1 MVMPNGYR
9 VTLGNGALDSADVI
23 GGPLI
28 TFTTSSILG
37 AGSWTWSG
45 TFNGTTFTNTF
56 EPGVYYLGSDG
67 FVYFVPD
74 YGPVATITAAK
85 VTTHPSFVA
94 PDGIVTGTGGNDL
107 IGTGFTDADGTSP
120 GAGADQ
126 IRAGAGNDTVQA
138 GAGNDTITGG
148 GGNDVIDGG
157 TGNDVI
163 HGDMNA
169 NPVSAT
175 SEVLDWTV
183 PGPDAASL
191 AAGFTQDTGTMR
203 VAVSFA
209 SSGNNNPGFRIESTD
224 TTYVAAGEP
233 FDPNSS
239 LLLSGTGDAATST
252 TTIRFAAEAGSGM
265 SDAVQNVSFRINDI
279 DWANASYRDL
289 VTVNAFDLNGNPV
302 TVTITPGAGDTVTG
316 NTIQANNQTDNI
328 NSPAGSAL
336 IQITGPVSRI
346 SISYSNGLTGAHS
359 IWVSDV
365 HFTTIPQVAGNDTLS
380 GGDGNDTIH
389 GEDGNDSLSG
399 GNGDDRLFGG
409 AGNDTLNGDAGND
422 ILSGGAGTNRL
433 FGGDGNDTILGGA
446 GADAISGATGMDFVD
461 YSASGAGVSVNLS
474 TGTLAGGDAAN
485 DTLTDGIDG
494 IIGSGWND
502 TLTGYDGQGADWT
515 NVFYGGAGDDLIDG
529 RGGDDLLYGGD
540 GNDTIIGGTGADL
553 IEGGAG
559 DDLIL
564 VGSGDTVSGGAGN
577 DRFVLDANALGGG
590 TITIDGGETDEPG
603 GDTLDFGGLLDWE
616 DVTYTSTDPNALS
629 GTATLA
635 DGTIVNFTNMESVI
649 ICFTAGTRILTPQG
663 PRPVEDLRRGDM
675 VITRDNGPQP
685 LRWTGRREVDGQ
697 GDFAPIRFETGVF
710 DNTRPLLVSPQHR
723 MLHQS
728 TAAALYFNTPEV
740 LLSAKHLVNG
750 RSVTRSD
757 CARVTYLHLLF
768 DRHEIIFAEGA
779 ATESFHPGHVGL
791 RALSDASREDLFQC
805 FPDLRSNPASYGDT
819 ARTCLHEHE
828 SRLLQ
833 PA

>member
-1 MVMPNGYR
+1 MPNGYR
-9 VTLGNGALDSADVI
+9 VTLGNGALDSADAI

-28 TFTTSSILG
+28 TFTTASTLG
-37 AGSWTWSG
+37 TGSWTWSG
-45 TFNGTTFTNTF
+45 TWNGQTFVNTF
-56 EPGVYYLGSDG
+56 EPGVYFLGTDG

-74 YGPVATITAAK
+74 FGPVTTITAAT
-85 VTTHPSFVA
+85 VTTNPDFVA

-107 IGTGFTDADGTSP
+107 IDSSFSDADGTSP

-169 NPVSAT
+169 SPVSAT
-175 SEVLDWTV
+175 TEVLDWTAG
-183 PGPDAASL
+183 GPDGANL

-203 VAVSFA
+203 VSVSFA
-209 SSGNNNPGFRIESTD
+209 NTGNNNPLFQIESTD
-224 TTYVAAGEP
+224 ATFVAPGEP

-239 LLLSGTGDAATST
+239 LYLFGNGDGASSST
-252 TTIRFAAEAGSGM
+252 TIEFAAEAGSGM

-279 DWANASYRDL
+279 DWGSGNHRDL

-302 TVTITPGAGDTVTG
+302 AVTITPGAGDTVTG
-316 NTIQANNQTDNI
+316 NTIRANNLPDAP
-328 NSPAGSAL
+328 NSASGSAL
-336 IQITGPVSRI
+336 IQITGPVSQI
-346 SISYSNGLTGAHS
+346 SISYSNGLTGTQA

-380 GGDGNDTIH
+380 GGDGNDTIY
-389 GEDGNDSLSG
+389 GEDGNDALSG
-399 GNGDDRLFGG
+399 GSDDDRLFGG

-422 ILSGGAGTNRL
+422 ILSGGTGTNLL
-433 FGGDGNDTILGGA
+433 FGGDGNDTFIGGA
-446 GADAISGATGMDFVD
+446 GADAFAGGTGMDFID
-461 YSASGAGVSVNLS
+461 YSASGAGVSVDLS

-485 DTLTDGIDG
+485 DTLNIGIDG
-494 IIGSGWND
+494 IIGSDWND

-515 NVFYGGAGDDLIDG
+515 NEFYGGAGDDLIDG

-540 GNDTIIGGTGADL
+540 GDDTITGGTGADL

-564 VGSGDTVSGGAGN
+564 AGSGDTVSGGAGN
-577 DRFVLDANALGGG
+577 DTFLLDPSALGGG
-590 TITIDGGETDEPG
+590 TITIDGGEADEPG

-616 DVTYTSTDPNALS
+616 DVVYTSTDPNALA
-629 GTATLA
+629 GTATLT
-635 DGTIVNFTNMESVI
+635 DGTVVTFSNMESVI
-649 ICFTAGTRILTPQG
+649 ICFTAGTRILTPRG
-663 PRPVEDLRRGDM
+663 PRPVEDLRPGDL

-685 LRWTGRREVDGQ
+685 LRWAGRRTVAGK
-697 GDFAPIRFETGVF
+697 GDFAPIRFDTGALG
-710 DNTRPLLVSPQHR
+710 NTRPLLVSPQHR
-723 MLHQS
+723 MLHRS
-728 TAAALYFNTPEV
+728 SMAALYFNSPEV
-740 LLSAKHLVNG
+740 LLSAKHMING
-750 RSVTRSD
+750 GSITQAD
-757 CARVTYLHLLF
+757 CDSVTYLHLLF

-779 ATESFHPGHVGL
+779 PSESFHPGHVGL
-791 RALSDASREDLFQC
+791 KALSDASREDLFRFC
-805 FPDLRSNPASYGDT
+805 PSLRSDPGSYGDT
-819 ARTCLHEHE
+819 ARTCLRKHE
-828 SRLLQ
+828 SRILL
-833 PA
+833 AA